1 MSTHKTSHPAK
12 HVHRPPE
19 APHPP
24 IAVRGA
30 ARKAELEAALE
41 QLPAGDTRMRSDI
54 ELALAEVTQWLTG
67 DPANMSH
74 VVSAE
79 LNTWLERTKHLA
91 EVTPKAKRPRH

>member
-12 HVHRPPE
+12 RSNRPPE
-19 APHPP
+19 SQHPP

-30 ARKAELEAALE
+30 ARRAELEAALE
-41 QLPAGDTRMRSDI
+41 QLPATDTRMRSDI
-54 ELALAEVTQWLTG
+54 DLALAEVTQWLSG

-79 LNTWLERTKHLA
+79 LSNWLERTKHLA
-91 EVTPKAKRPRH
+91 EVTPRPKRTRH